1 MSRRIADLL
10 IKIGADSYEFQQKAQ
25 QVEKG
30 LDGLSKKLTSVGKSL
45 SLKLTAPLAALGGVS
60 LHLSDVQAKAE
71 AKVQQALKTT
81 NHAVGLNFKQL
92 ASYASELQ
100 GKTLFGDETILNDAT
115 ARLLAFTNITGENF
129 KRTQALALDLSTAL
143 EMDLGSASLQLGK
156 ALSDPVTKLSSLSRA
171 GITFS
176 KEQTEVIKKLAQTG
190 EVAKAQSLILDELEK
205 KFGGQA
211 AAAAK
216 VGLGPI
222 QQLKNAWGDFLEQ
235 IGAAIMPF
243 ATKVSKALTVVVT
256 MLQSMSPEM
265 KRVIVVVAGLAAAVG
280 PLSLG
285 IGAVIKVLP
294 MLAAGFTALLSPVG
308 LIMAAIV
315 ALGAAF
321 AYARIQKQKMIDEM
335 AETESLDE
343 LQRKLQEN
351 LAKQKQIAENTT
363 KWRIVPNLGGRIAGF
378 TFQRIPDQSEL
389 SPLRKEYDL
398 LSAAIKKKE
407 ETERKAAEAQAE
419 ADKVTEQARQQT
431 EELMRSITKAN
442 STTEQST
449 GLIGKLQSQIEALEK
464 KKLLPESTIEDI
476 AAANAEIKRLQKELE
491 RLRNITPEQLDRK
504 PLAPIIPSDTRIELP
519 EWKIELPDLKPIA
532 SRMQQQM
539 KAIHESV
546 REGIYGWADDGSVFL
561 QLNLM
566 KTEELVSGY
575 TEALTVKGW
584 KFSEALTYVS
594 QIIAQVIQGFE
605 NSVNQFL
612 AEGIAA
618 TAEAL
623 GQMIAGDLGFDGL
636 LKAILKQFANFL
648 KQLIEFGVM
657 IFAFKSALKSVL
669 ANPWAAIAIGAAM
682 VAAAAVMMALI
693 NKNAEKN
700 VPKLAKGGLAYGP
713 TYAMVGDNPNAGTDP
728 EVIAPLSKLQAMLPP
743 GGTTQNLQ
751 ITLGG
756 QLTAKGRDLVY
767 VLGKENFKTEVLGGK
782 IKGTK
787 IISQNRQNHL
797 LPAREDCC
805 LSISIN
811 SARFSHYLA
820 N

>member
-10 IKIGADSYEFQQKAQ
+10 IKIGADSYEFQQKTR

-30 LDGLSKKLTSVGKSL
+30 LDGVSKKLTSVGKSL
-45 SLKLTAPLAALGGVS
+45 SLRLTAPLAALSGVS
-60 LHLSDVQAKAE
+60 LHLTDVQAKAE
-71 AKVQQALKTT
+71 AKVQQAIKSTRGAAKLSFQELKQ
-81 NHAVGLNFKQL
+81 F
-92 ASYASELQ
+92 ASELQ
-100 GKTLFGDETILNDAT
+100 GKTIFGDERILNDAT
-115 ARLLAFTNITGENF
+115 AQLLTFTNIAGENF
-129 KRTQALALDLSTAL
+129 KRTQAIALDLSTVL
-143 EMDLGSASLQLGK
+143 DGDLKSASIQLGK
-156 ALSDPVTKLSSLSRA
+156 ALNDPVKNLTALSRA
-171 GITFS
+171 GIQFS
-176 KEQTEVIKKLAQTG
+176 KEQTATIKTLAETNRLA
-190 EVAKAQSLILDELEK
+190 EAQSLILDELERQY
-205 KFGGQA
+205 GGQA
-211 AAAAK
+211 AEAAK

-243 ATKVSKALTVVVT
+243 ATKVSRALMVMVT

-265 KRVIVVVAGLAAAVG
+265 KRAIVVVAGLAAAVG

-294 MLAAGFTALLSPVG
+294 MLAAGFTALLSPIG

-335 AETESLDE
+335 AETDSLDE

-351 LAKQKQIAENTT
+351 LAKQKEIAEQTT
-363 KWRIVPNLGGRIAGF
+363 KWRVVPNMGGRIAGF
-378 TFQRIPDQSEL
+378 TFQKIPDGSQL
-389 SPLRKEYDL
+389 APLRKEYDL

-407 ETERKAAEAQAE
+407 ETDRKAAEAQAE
-419 ADKVTEQARQQT
+419 ANRIAEQARQQT
-431 EELMRSITKAN
+431 EELMRSISKAN
-442 STTEQST
+442 AQTEQST
-449 GLIGKLQSQIEALEK
+449 GLIGKLQAQIEALEK
-464 KKLLPESTIEDI
+464 RKLLPDATIEDI
-476 AAANAEIKRLQKELE
+476 AAANAEIKKLQQELE
-491 RLRNITPEQLDRK
+491 RIRNITPEQLDRK
-504 PLAPIIPSDTRIELP
+504 PFAPIISSDIRIKLP
-519 EWKIELPDLKPIA
+519 KWKIELPDLKPVA
-532 SRMQQQM
+532 SQMQQQM
-539 KAIHESV
+539 KALHESV
-546 REGIYGWADDGSVFL
+546 REGIYGWADDGSAFL
-561 QLNLM
+561 QQNLM
-566 KTEELVSGY
+566 QTEELVTGY
-575 TEALTVKGW
+575 TEALTAKGW

-594 QIIAQVIQGFE
+594 QVIGQVIQGFE

-648 KQLIEFGVM
+648 KQIGTQLIQFGVM
-657 IFAFKSALKSVL
+657 IIAFKSALKSVL
-669 ANPWAAIAIGAAM
+669 WNPWAAIAIGAAM
-682 VAAAAVMMALI
+682 VAAAAVMTALI

-728 EVIAPLSKLQAMLPP
+728 EVIAPLSKLQAMLPT
-743 GGTTQNLQ
+743 GGTAQNLQ

-767 VLGKENFKTEVLGGK
+767 VLGKENFKTEVLGG
-782 IKGTK
+782 
-787 IISQNRQNHL
+787 
-797 LPAREDCC
+797 
-805 LSISIN
+805 
-811 SARFSHYLA
+811 
-820 N
+820 

>member
-30 LDGLSKKLTSVGKSL
+30 LGSLEKKLTAVGKSL
-45 SLKLTAPLAALGGVS
+45 SLKVTAPLAALGGVS
-60 LHLSDVQAKAE
+60 LHLADVQAKAE
-71 AKVQQALKTT
+71 AKVQQALKVT
-81 NHAVGLNFKQL
+81 NQAVGYNFKQL
-92 ASYASELQ
+92 TDYASELQ
-100 GKTLFGDETILNDAT
+100 GKTIFGDETILNKAT
-115 ARLLAFTNITGENF
+115 ARLLSFTNITGENF

-143 EMDLGSASLQLGK
+143 EVDLGSASLQLGK

-176 KEQTEVIKKLAQTG
+176 KEQTEVIKKMAQTG
-190 EVAKAQSLILDELEK
+190 DIAKAQGMILDELEK

-211 AAAAK
+211 EAAAQT
-216 VGLGPI
+216 GLGAI

-235 IGAAIMPF
+235 IGATIMPF
-243 ATKVSKALTVVVT
+243 ATKVARGLSTVVA

-265 KRVIVVVAGLAAAVG
+265 RKVIVVVAGLAAAVG

-285 IGAVIKVLP
+285 IGAVVKVLP
-294 MLAAGFTALLSPVG
+294 LLAAGFTALLSPVG
-308 LIMAAIV
+308 LIMAAVI

-335 AETESLDE
+335 AETDSLEE
-343 LQRKLQEN
+343 LQRKLDEN
-351 LAKQKQIAENTT
+351 LAKQKEIAAETT
-363 KWRIVPNLGGRIAGF
+363 KWRMVPNMGGLVVGF
-378 TFQRIPDQSEL
+378 TFQKIPDESKL
-389 SPLRKEYDL
+389 KPLRKEYDL
-398 LSAAIKKKE
+398 LTAAIEKKQ

-419 ADKVTEQARQQT
+419 ADKVAEQARKDA
-431 EELMRSITKAN
+431 EELIKTITKAN
-442 STTEQST
+442 AQTTQST

-464 KKLLPESTIEDI
+464 KKLLPDATLEEI
-476 AAANAEIKRLQKELE
+476 AAANAEIAKLRKELE
-491 RLRNITPEQLDRK
+491 AVQNITPKQLRSEPLK
-504 PLAPIIPSDTRIELP
+504 PVLPEGMEIKLP
-519 EWKIELPDLKPIA
+519 EWKIKAPDLKPVA
-532 SRMQQQM
+532 TQMQQQM

-546 REGIYGWADDGSVFL
+546 REGIYGWADDSSAFL
-561 QLNLM
+561 QQNLM
-566 KTEELVSGY
+566 QTEELVSTY
-575 TEALTVKGW
+575 TEGLTAKGW

-594 QIIAQVIQGFE
+594 QTIGQVIQGFE
-605 NSVNQFL
+605 DSVNRFL

-648 KQLIEFGVM
+648 KQIGTQLIEFGVM
-657 IFAFKSALKSVL
+657 IIAFKSALKSVL
-669 ANPWAAIAIGAAM
+669 WNPWAAIAIGAAM
-682 VAAAAVMMALI
+682 VAAAAVMTALI
-693 NKNAEKN
+693 NKNAQKN

-728 EVIAPLSKLQAMLPP
+728 EVIAPLSKLQAMLPA
-743 GGTTQNLQ
+743 GGTAQNLR

-767 VLGKENFKTEVLGGK
+767 ALGKENFKIDVLGG
-782 IKGTK
+782 
-787 IISQNRQNHL
+787 
-797 LPAREDCC
+797 
-805 LSISIN
+805 
-811 SARFSHYLA
+811 
-820 N
+820 

>member
-30 LDGLSKKLTSVGKSL
+30 LGSLEKKLTSVGKSL
-45 SLKLTAPLAALGGVS
+45 SLKVTAPLAALGGVS
-60 LHLSDVQAKAE
+60 LHLADVQAKAE
-71 AKVQQALKTT
+71 AKVQQALKVT
-81 NHAVGLNFKQL
+81 NQAVGYNFKQL
-92 ASYASELQ
+92 TDYASELQ
-100 GKTLFGDETILNDAT
+100 GKTIFGDETILNKST
-115 ARLLAFTNITGENF
+115 ARLLSFTNITGENF

-171 GITFS
+171 GITFT
-176 KEQTEVIKKLAQTG
+176 KGQTAVIKKLAETG
-190 EVAKAQSLILDELEK
+190 QVAKAQSMILDELEK

-216 VGLGPI
+216 TGLGAI

-235 IGAAIMPF
+235 IGATIMPF
-243 ATKVSKALTVVVT
+243 ATKVARGLSTVVA

-265 KRVIVVVAGLAAAVG
+265 RKAIVVVAGLAAAVG

-285 IGAVIKVLP
+285 VGAVIKVLP

-308 LIMAAIV
+308 LVMAAII

-335 AETESLDE
+335 AETDSLEE
-343 LQRKLQEN
+343 LQRKLDEN
-351 LAKQKQIAENTT
+351 FAKQKRIAAETT
-363 KWRIVPNLGGRIAGF
+363 KWRYVSFGGAGF
-378 TFQRIPDQSEL
+378 GSASIVGGTFQKVPDESKL
-389 SPLRKEYDL
+389 KPLRKEYDL
-398 LSAAIKKKE
+398 LTAAIEKKQ

-419 ADKVTEQARQQT
+419 ADKVAEQARKET
-431 EELMRSITKAN
+431 EELIKTITKAN
-442 STTEQST
+442 AQTTQST

-464 KKLLPESTIEDI
+464 KKLLPDATLEEI
-476 AAANAEIKRLQKELE
+476 AAANAEIAKLKKELE
-491 RLRNITPEQLDRK
+491 AVQNITPKQLKSEPLK
-504 PLAPIIPSDTRIELP
+504 PVIPEGMEIELP
-519 EWKIELPDLKPIA
+519 EWKIKAPDLKPVA
-532 SRMQQQM
+532 TQMQEQM
-539 KAIHESV
+539 RAINDYV
-546 REGIYGWADDGSVFL
+546 RKGIYGWADDSSAFL
-561 QLNLM
+561 QQNLM
-566 KTEELVSGY
+566 QTEELVSTY
-575 TEALTVKGW
+575 TESLTAKGW
-584 KFSEALTYVS
+584 KFSEALDYVS
-594 QIIAQVIQGFE
+594 QTIAQVIQGFE
-605 NSVNQFL
+605 SSVNQFL

-648 KQLIEFGVM
+648 KQIGTQLIEFGVM
-657 IFAFKSALKSVL
+657 IIAFKSALKSVL
-669 ANPWAAIAIGAAM
+669 WNPWAAIAIGAAM
-682 VAAAAVMMALI
+682 VAAAAVMTALI
-693 NKNAEKN
+693 NKNAQKN

-728 EVIAPLSKLQAMLPP
+728 EVIAPLSKLQAMLPA
-743 GGTTQNLQ
+743 GGATQNVQ

-767 VLGKENFKTEVLGGK
+767 VLGKENFKIDVLGG
-782 IKGTK
+782 
-787 IISQNRQNHL
+787 
-797 LPAREDCC
+797 
-805 LSISIN
+805 
-811 SARFSHYLA
+811 
-820 N
+820 

>member
-10 IKIGADSYEFQQKAQ
+10 IKIGADSYEFQQKAN

-30 LDGLSKKLTSVGKSL
+30 LDKVSRKLTAIGKSL

-60 LHLSDVQAKAE
+60 LHLADVQAKAE
-71 AKVQQALKTT
+71 AKVQRALKTT
-81 NHAVGLNFKQL
+81 NQAVGYNFKQL
-92 ASYASELQ
+92 SDYASELQ
-100 GKTLFGDETILNDAT
+100 GKTLFGDETILNKST
-115 ARLLAFTNITGENF
+115 ARLLAFTNIAGENF

-176 KEQTEVIKKLAQTG
+176 KEQTEVIKKLAETG
-190 EVAKAQSLILDELEK
+190 KMAEAQGKILDELEK

-243 ATKVSKALTVVVT
+243 ATKVSRGLMVVVT
-256 MLQSMSPEM
+256 MLQSLSPEM
-265 KRVIVVVAGLAAAVG
+265 KRAIVVVAGLAAAVG

-285 IGAVIKVLP
+285 IGAVIKVIPL
-294 MLAAGFTALLSPVG
+294 LAAGFTALLSPVG

-321 AYARIQKQKMIDEM
+321 AYARIQKQKMIDEL

-343 LQRKLQEN
+343 LQRKLREN
-351 LAKQKQIAENTT
+351 LAKQQEIAEQTT
-363 KWRIVPNLGGRIAGF
+363 KWRIVPNMGGRIAGF
-378 TFQRIPDQSEL
+378 TFQKIPDASQL
-389 SPLRKEYDL
+389 APLRKEYEL
-398 LSAAIKKKE
+398 LTAAIEKKE
-407 ETERKAAEAQAE
+407 ETDRKAAEAQAE
-419 ADKVTEQARQQT
+419 ADKIAEQARQQT
-431 EELMRSITKAN
+431 EALMQSISKAN
-442 STTEQST
+442 GQIEQST
-449 GLIGKLQSQIEALEK
+449 GLIGRLQSQIEALEK
-464 KKLLPESTIEDI
+464 RKLLPDATIEDI
-476 AAANAEIKRLQKELE
+476 ADANAEIKKLQKELE

-519 EWKIELPDLKPIA
+519 EWKIELPDLKPVA
-532 SRMQQQM
+532 SRMQEQM

-546 REGIYGWADDGSVFL
+546 REGIYGWADDGSAFL
-561 QLNLM
+561 QENLM
-566 KTEELVSGY
+566 QTEELVSGY
-575 TEALTVKGW
+575 TEALTAKGW

-594 QIIAQVIQGFE
+594 QTIAQVIEGFE

-648 KQLIEFGVM
+648 KQIGTQLIEFGVM
-657 IFAFKSALKSVL
+657 IIAFKSALKSVL
-669 ANPWAAIAIGAAM
+669 WNPWAAIAIGAAM
-682 VAAAAVMMALI
+682 VAAAAVMTALI

-728 EVIAPLSKLQAMLPP
+728 EVIAPLSKLQAMLPA
-743 GGTTQNLQ
+743 GGATQNVQ

-767 VLGKENFKTEVLGGK
+767 VLGKENFKTEVLGG
-782 IKGTK
+782 
-787 IISQNRQNHL
+787 
-797 LPAREDCC
+797 
-805 LSISIN
+805 
-811 SARFSHYLA
+811 
-820 N
+820 

>member
-30 LDGLSKKLTSVGKSL
+30 LGVLSKKLTSIGKEL
-45 SLKLTAPLAALGGVS
+45 SLKVTAPLAALGGVS
-60 LHLSDVQAKAE
+60 LHLADVQAKAE

-81 NHAVGLNFKQL
+81 NQAVGYNFNQL
-92 ASYASELQ
+92 ADYASELQ
-100 GKTLFGDETILNDAT
+100 GKTIFGDETILNKST

-171 GITFS
+171 GITFT

-190 EVAKAQSLILDELEK
+190 EVAKAQSMILDELEK

-211 AAAAK
+211 EAAAK

-243 ATKVSKALTVVVT
+243 ATKVSKGLMVVVT

-265 KRVIVVVAGLAAAVG
+265 KKVIVVVAGLAAAVG

-285 IGAVIKVLP
+285 IGGVIKVVPL
-294 MLAAGFTALLSPVG
+294 LAAGFTALLSPVG
-308 LIMAAIV
+308 LIMAAII

-321 AYARIQKQKMIDEM
+321 AYARIQKQKMIDKM
-335 AETESLDE
+335 AETESLED
-343 LQRKLQEN
+343 LQRKLDEN
-351 LAKQKQIAENTT
+351 LAKQKEIAEQTT
-363 KWRIVPNLGGRIAGF
+363 KWRIVPNFGGQIAGF
-378 TFQRIPDQSEL
+378 TFQKIPDETKL

-398 LSAAIKKKE
+398 LSSAIKKKE
-407 ETERKAAEAQAE
+407 ETERKAAETQAE
-419 ADKVTEQARQQT
+419 ADKIAEQARKQT
-431 EELMRSITKAN
+431 EDLIKSITKAN
-442 STTEQST
+442 AQTEQSS
-449 GLIGKLQSQIEALEK
+449 GVIGKLQTQIDTLEK
-464 KKLLPESTIEDI
+464 KKLLPESTVEDI
-476 AAANAEIKRLQKELE
+476 AAANAELAILRKELTT
-491 RLRNITPEQLDRK
+491 LQDITSSQLIK
-504 PLAPIIPSDTRIELP
+504 GPQKSIIPEGTQIKFP
-519 EWKIELPDLKPIA
+519 EWKIKAPDLKPIA
-532 SRMQQQM
+532 AQMQQQM
-539 KAIHESV
+539 KALHDSV
-546 REGIYGWADDGSVFL
+546 REGIYWWAGDNSDFL
-561 QLNLM
+561 SQNLTQ
-566 KTEELVSGY
+566 TEELVAGY
-575 TEALTVKGW
+575 TEALTAKGW
-584 KFSEALTYVS
+584 KFAEALDYVS
-594 QIIAQVIQGFE
+594 FTIAQVIEGFE

-648 KQLIEFGVM
+648 KQIGTQLIEFGIM
-657 IFAFKSALKSVL
+657 IIAFKSALKSVL

-682 VAAAAVMMALI
+682 VAAAAVMTVLI
-693 NKNAEKN
+693 NKKAEKN

-728 EVIAPLSKLQAMLPP
+728 EVIAPLSKLQAMLPS
-743 GGTTQNLQ
+743 GGAQQNVQ

-756 QLTAKGRDLVY
+756 QLTAKGRDLIY
-767 VLGKENFKTEVLGGK
+767 ILGKENFKIDVLGG
-782 IKGTK
+782 
-787 IISQNRQNHL
+787 
-797 LPAREDCC
+797 
-805 LSISIN
+805 
-811 SARFSHYLA
+811 
-820 N
+820 

>member
-30 LDGLSKKLTSVGKSL
+30 LDGVSKKLTSVGKSL

-60 LHLSDVQAKAE
+60 LHLADVQAKAE

-81 NHAVGLNFKQL
+81 GQAVGYNFKQL
-92 ASYASELQ
+92 SDYASELQ
-100 GKTLFGDETILNDAT
+100 GRTLFGDEIILDKST

-129 KRTQALALDLSTAL
+129 KRTQALALDLATAL

-171 GITFS
+171 GITFT

-190 EVAKAQSLILDELEK
+190 DVAKAQSMILDELEK

-243 ATKVSKALTVVVT
+243 ATKVSRALMVVVT

-265 KRVIVVVAGLAAAVG
+265 KRAIVVVAGLAAAVG

-343 LQRKLQEN
+343 LQRKLREN
-351 LAKQKQIAENTT
+351 LAEQKRIAEQTT
-363 KWRIVPNLGGRIAGF
+363 MWRYVPFGSVGFGGASIVGG
-378 TFQRIPDQSEL
+378 TFRKIPDESKIA
-389 SPLRKEYDL
+389 PLRKEYDL
-398 LSAAIKKKE
+398 LTAAIEKKE

-419 ADKVTEQARQQT
+419 ADKIAEQARQQT
-431 EELMRSITKAN
+431 EALMQSITKAN
-442 STTEQST
+442 GQTEQST
-449 GLIGKLQSQIEALEK
+449 GLIGKLQAQIEALEK
-464 KKLLPESTIEDI
+464 RKLLPDATIEDI
-476 AAANAEIKRLQKELE
+476 AAANVEIKRLQKELE
-491 RLRNITPEQLDRK
+491 RLRNITPEQLERK
-504 PLAPIIPSDTRIELP
+504 PLAPIIPSDTRIKLP
-519 EWKIELPDLKPIA
+519 EWKVDLPDLKPLA

-539 KAIHESV
+539 KAIHEAV
-546 REGIYGWADDGSVFL
+546 REGIYGWADDGSAFL
-561 QLNLM
+561 QQNLM
-566 KTEELVSGY
+566 QTEELVAGY
-575 TEALTVKGW
+575 TEALTAKGW

-594 QIIAQVIQGFE
+594 QTIAQVIEGFE

-648 KQLIEFGVM
+648 KQIGTQLIEFGVM
-657 IFAFKSALKSVL
+657 IIAFKSALKSVL
-669 ANPWAAIAIGAAM
+669 WNPWAAIAIGVAM
-682 VAAAAVMMALI
+682 VAAAAVMTALI

-700 VPKLAKGGLAYGP
+700 VPKLADGGLAYGP

-728 EVIAPLSKLQAMLPP
+728 EVIAPLSKLQAMLPK
-743 GGTTQNLQ
+743 GGAVQNLQ

-767 VLGKENFKTEVLGGK
+767 VFGKENFKTEVLGG
-782 IKGTK
+782 
-787 IISQNRQNHL
+787 
-797 LPAREDCC
+797 
-805 LSISIN
+805 
-811 SARFSHYLA
+811 
-820 N
+820 